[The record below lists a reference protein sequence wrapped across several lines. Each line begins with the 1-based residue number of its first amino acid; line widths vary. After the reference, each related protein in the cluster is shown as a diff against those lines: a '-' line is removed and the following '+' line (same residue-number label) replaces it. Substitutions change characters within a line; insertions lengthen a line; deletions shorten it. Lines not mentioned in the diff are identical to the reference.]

1 MLAGSH
7 DGFLIPNRPLIK
19 VSNQAAVRPIRPF
32 DSLATSVRNAA
43 VICRPIEIRRER
55 QFSNDASYQ
64 LIGG

>member
-1 MLAGSH
+1 MTYFGTSANPAVRLAGDFCQKS
-7 DGFLIPNRPLIK
+7 
-19 VSNQAAVRPIRPF
+19 
-32 DSLATSVRNAA
+32 A